1 MDELI
6 EQLKS
11 RAGLSDEQA
20 EKAAGVVAD
29 FLENKLSGDQI
40 QAVAGQIPG
49 LGQFA
54 SNLPDDIGPTL
65 GGRIRGM
72 FGGDRNK

>member
-6 EQLKS
+6 EQLKD
-11 RAGLSDEQA
+11 RAGLTDEQA

-29 FLENKLSGDQI
+29 FLESKLSSDQI
-40 QAVAGQIPG
+40 KDVAGQIPG

-54 SNLPDDIGPTL
+54 TNLPDDIGPTL
-65 GGRIRGM
+65 GKQIRGM
-72 FGGDRNK
+72 FGGDRN